1 MSVSVCLL
9 LCWHSSGTTHRTFT
23 HFFTHSFI
31 HLLQKS
37 TQQTCTHDYEGAV
50 ENKHL
55 PENVL
60 QPINYVSQTHTPIK
74 HGSDK
79 RTAGW
84 VAASLNVLHF
94 GSGGITVIKGKCVNQ
109 HIALMTVGGYDTKL
123 CTLHAPSLTLWHRH
137 SIFNPRISIARR
149 HRRRSS

>member
-1 MSVSVCLL
+1 
-9 LCWHSSGTTHRTFT
+9 
-23 HFFTHSFI
+23 
-31 HLLQKS
+31 
-37 TQQTCTHDYEGAV
+37 V

-84 VAASLNVLHF
+84 VAASLDVLHF

-123 CTLHAPSLTLWHRH
+123 CTSHAPSLTLWHRY
-137 SIFNPRISIARR
+137 SILIRGLALRGGIAAGRRDPYVTRSATFSVPARLPRKNDHNSQSARVNSMAI
-149 HRRRSS
+149 RSAN